1 MTGRPASASASCS
14 ARTRPDAS
22 GRAASCAGGCT
33 STASAPPSRAA
44 WAIAT
49 VRRITSSVR
58 VRGSVGSAAPS
69 AGTPQPAMMTAGLGI
84 ARRQLARMRSRI
96 CPSRWRPRPVCAHTA
111 TPPAG
116 CRAIQLAYASC
127 ASPCSCPLA
136 RRGTGTAG
144 MRVPSSRVARSRAG
158 AARDRVASV
167 TVRHGRKVRRFSH
180 VEDARR
186 GWAREASGRGRPMIC
201 FGGMPRQLAAR
212 MITAP
217 DSFMTKTPLHA
228 LHEAGQSIWLD
239 YIDRTLVRGGELSQ
253 RIERDVVTGMTS
265 NPTIFE
271 KALTESDTYDDQLAA
286 APPTHTSWQLFEMIA
301 TDDVRDACDVFREVY
316 ETSGHADGFVSI
328 EVSPGAAH
336 DVEETLA
343 EARRLWTSVDRP
355 NVMIK
360 VPGTR
365 DGAIAARRL
374 IADGI
379 NVNITLLFA
388 LDAYADVIEAYLGGL
403 EDRVRTGQPVDRIA
417 SVASF
422 FVSRVDTE
430 VDKRIDARAGS
441 LTGPDAE
448 RLRALRGR
456 IAIANAKVAYA
467 LFQERFSG
475 ARWQALAASG
485 ARVQRPLWASTSTK
499 NPAYRD
505 VMYVEALIGPDT
517 VDTMPP
523 QTIDAFRDHGIVA
536 RTVDADLDR
545 ERRAIADL
553 ESLGISLASVTDKL
567 LVDGL
572 ASFQKSF
579 EGLLE
584 RLEQKVVG

>member
-1 MTGRPASASASCS
+1 MGE
-14 ARTRPDAS
+14 
-22 GRAASCAGGCT
+22 
-33 STASAPPSRAA
+33 
-44 WAIAT
+44 
-49 VRRITSSVR
+49 
-58 VRGSVGSAAPS
+58 
-69 AGTPQPAMMTAGLGI
+69 
-84 ARRQLARMRSRI
+84 ARRELLTVANRSM
-96 CPSRWRPRPVCAHTA
+96 ST
-111 TPPAG
+111 
-116 CRAIQLAYASC
+116 
-127 ASPCSCPLA
+127 
-136 RRGTGTAG
+136 
-144 MRVPSSRVARSRAG
+144 
-158 AARDRVASV
+158 
-167 TVRHGRKVRRFSH
+167 
-180 VEDARR
+180 
-186 GWAREASGRGRPMIC
+186 
-201 FGGMPRQLAAR
+201 
-212 MITAP
+212 
-217 DSFMTKTPLHA
+217 TPLHA
-228 LHEAGQSIWLD
+228 LHDAGQSIWLD
-239 YIDRTLVRGGELSQ
+239 YIDRSLVRGGELSR
-253 RIERDVVTGMTS
+253 RIGSDALTGMTS

-271 KALTESDTYDDQLAA
+271 KALTESDAYDDQLAT
-286 APPTHTSWQLFEMIA
+286 APASHTSWELFEMIA

-316 ETSGHADGFVSI
+316 ETSGHGDGFVSI

-336 DVEETLA
+336 DIEETLT
-343 EARRLWTSVDRP
+343 EARRLWAVVDRP

-388 LDAYADVIEAYLGGL
+388 LDAYADIIEAYLGGL
-403 EDRVRTGQPVDRIA
+403 EDRVRTGKSIDRIA

-430 VDKRIDARAGS
+430 VDKRIDARVGS
-441 LTGPDAE
+441 TSASDAE

-456 IAIANAKVAYA
+456 IAIANAKLAYA
-467 LFQERFSG
+467 LFQERFAG
-475 ARWQALAASG
+475 ARWETLAAKG

-523 QTIDAFRDHGIVA
+523 QTIDAFRDHGVVA
-536 RTVDADLDR
+536 RTVDADLER
-545 ERRAIADL
+545 ERRAIAEL

-584 RLEQKVVG
+584 RLEQKVVGR